1 MRRLTKDDPKELG
14 EYRLQGRI
22 GEGGMGVVYAGARAG
37 GGRVALKV
45 VHDGMAADPEFR
57 ARFRREVAL
66 VSRLHSPF
74 LPLFHGA
81 DPDAAR
87 PWLATSLE
95 PGPTLAQYLRAVGPL
110 STDMVVALAAGVAE
124 ALRAIHAAG
133 VVHRDLKPGNVIL
146 SVNGPKVLDLGIA
159 RAVEDED
166 LTATGMLVGTPGW
179 ISPEQF
185 HGHPAT
191 PASDLYAWAHLVVFA
206 ATGRSPLAVTASH
219 NQVTAYTSEM
229 PPILVPLVTSAL
241 SADPARRPTAE
252 DVLCMIH
259 GLGGD
264 PTPASTV
271 RLTERVWTPPPRS
284 ANRNRRPHGRILA
297 LAAAMAA
304 VILVCG
310 GLGLFVL
317 IPDRP
322 GQAALEESTQD
333 DIGSDET
340 VRTVPNAY
348 EEGEAWPWGL
358 ATDSAESDGWSSR
371 VEITQVDAELA
382 ALLSDREEGE
392 EYAHFEQSDARG
404 NAVTLALFDAMA
416 TPNGVEFGGYL
427 LAEGDE
433 PPTVTSSS
441 LSAHG
446 PEGWAPP
453 LHALEVAP
461 RASEAVLLRFAL
473 DGHRVWDGGNPSV
486 AGFQPYQ
493 LVTFQG
499 SDYQEEGTGPPPVS
513 VCYVPG
519 ERIPSDDYWVPRYGP
534 GEGFSTDFGN
544 CL

>member
-22 GEGGMGVVYAGARAG
+22 GEGGMGVVYAGVRAG
-37 GGRVALKV
+37 DGRVALKV

-66 VSRLHSPF
+66 VGRIRSPF

-95 PGPTLAQYLRAVGPL
+95 SGPTLARYLRAVGPL
-110 STDMVVALAAGVAE
+110 SADMVVALAVGVAE

-146 SVNGPKVLDLGIA
+146 SAKGPKVLDLGIA
-159 RAVEDED
+159 RAVEGED

-206 ATGRSPLAVTASH
+206 ATSRSPLAVTASPD
-219 NQVTAYTSEM
+219 QVTAHTSGV
-229 PPILVPLVTSAL
+229 PPILVPLVTAAL
-241 SADPARRPTAE
+241 SADPTQRPTAK
-252 DVLCMIH
+252 DVLRNTH
-259 GLGGD
+259 GGGGD
-264 PTPASTV
+264 PTPASTL
-271 RLTERVWTPPPRS
+271 RLMERVWTPPPRRAS
-284 ANRNRRPHGRILA
+284 RDRRPRRQVLA
-297 LAAAMAA
+297 LASAVAA

-317 IPDRP
+317 GPDRS
-322 GQAALEESTQD
+322 GQAALEEGSQD
-333 DIGSDET
+333 EIGSDEST
-340 VRTVPNAY
+340 RTVPNAY

-371 VEITQVDAELA
+371 VEITRVDAEVA
-382 ALLSDREEGE
+382 DLLSDREEGE
-392 EYAHFEQSDARG
+392 EYARFEQSDDKG
-404 NAVTLALFDAMA
+404 NVVALALFDAMA

-446 PEGWAPP
+446 AEGWAPP
-453 LHALEVAP
+453 LHALEVVP
-461 RASEAVLLRFAL
+461 RAGEAVLLRFAL
-473 DGHRVWDGGNPSV
+473 GEHTVWDGMDPSV
-486 AGFQPYQ
+486 TGFQPYQ

-499 SDYQEEGTGPPPVS
+499 ADYQEEGTGPPPVS

-519 ERIPSDDYWVPRYGP
+519 ERVPSDDYWVPRYGP
-534 GEGFSTDFGN
+534 GEGFSTNFSD